1 VHVKRFV
8 GAGLAVAALWL
19 GLNVFGWDVHAWFRQ
34 LWQAM
39 SEVPPAYIAAGLALQ
54 TVQTTFVA
62 LAWLAILR
70 YAYPRGEI
78 PFKPVLA
85 SYATSVALN
94 GFLPAHIGTFVMM
107 FLFLTFI
114 AGSTLPGVLVGLPV
128 HKLFFAVVGGLS
140 YVYLFSAVPGS
151 FDIELGDVVEHPV
164 LLMLLVGSGLLV
176 IILVAKVLW
185 RRLTKLWQEAK
196 VGGKILG
203 HPRVYLG
210 RVVLPE
216 LVGWFAKLGVIG
228 VFLAAYGIPV
238 TFHTIMS
245 VAGGNSLANLASIT
259 PGAVGVTQ
267 AVSAVSLSEV
277 ADPTTA
283 TAYSLGQ
290 QLVTT
295 VWNQLFAI
303 GLLVWAFGWTGGRD
317 LVRRSYTQAKAE
329 TAHREAN
336 ASRAPS

>member
-1 VHVKRFV
+1 
-8 GAGLAVAALWL
+8 
-19 GLNVFGWDVHAWFRQ
+19 
-34 LWQAM
+34 
-39 SEVPPAYIAAGLALQ
+39 
-54 TVQTTFVA
+54 
-62 LAWLAILR
+62 
-70 YAYPRGEI
+70 
-78 PFKPVLA
+78 
-85 SYATSVALN
+85 
-94 GFLPAHIGTFVMM
+94 
-107 FLFLTFI
+107 
-114 AGSTLPGVLVGLPV
+114 
-128 HKLFFAVVGGLS
+128 
-140 YVYLFSAVPGS
+140 
-151 FDIELGDVVEHPV
+151 
-164 LLMLLVGSGLLV
+164 
-176 IILVAKVLW
+176 
-185 RRLTKLWQEAK
+185 
-196 VGGKILG
+196 
-203 HPRVYLG
+203 
-210 RVVLPE
+210 VLPE

-228 VFLAAYGIPV
+228 VFLAAYGIPA

-317 LVRRSYTQAKAE
+317 LVRRSYTQAKAQ